1 MQLLHHAAAREITF
15 LPSGHRCDYRKKTI
29 QGNVQIRPL
38 TQPTYGWC
46 GGSINIRHRRGHG
59 TTTRWRRAH
68 RIHNITDGSVS
79 RSGQSKHQI
88 SPSDNKEGR
97 HAVQLFQ
104 SAMLTPLYDRLHLCS
119 FWTVG
124 PADWS
129 LLAWSSATACL
140 VLCSGWSTI
149 MYALF

>member
-15 LPSGHRCDYRKKTI
+15 LPSGHRCDYRKKPI
-29 QGNVQIRPL
+29 QGNVQIRPW
-38 TQPTYGWC
+38 TQPTYGWR
-46 GGSINIRHRRGHG
+46 GGSMNIRHRWGHG

-68 RIHNITDGSVS
+68 RINNITDGSVS

-88 SPSDNKEGR
+88 SPSDNKGGR
-97 HAVQLFQ
+97 HADQLFQ

-119 FWTVG
+119 TVG

-129 LLAWSSATACL
+129 LLAWSSATACIF
-140 VLCSGWSTI
+140 LCSGWSTI